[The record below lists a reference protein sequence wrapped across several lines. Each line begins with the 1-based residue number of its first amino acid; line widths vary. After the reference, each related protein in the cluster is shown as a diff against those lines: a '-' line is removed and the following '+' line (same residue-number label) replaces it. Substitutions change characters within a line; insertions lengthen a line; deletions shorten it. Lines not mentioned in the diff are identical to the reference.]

1 VTRPR
6 VVVVGLDCAPPAL
19 VFDRYRAA
27 MPTVARAMGR
37 GIWGRLRSTVP
48 PITVPAWCSMT
59 SGRDPGELGLYGFR
73 NRRDRG
79 RSLTTST
86 SDDVSVPRLW
96 DLVERAGK
104 RAAALYV
111 PPTYP
116 PPETTATIV
125 SCLLTPGPEAPHTR
139 PAELAAELRARFG
152 PHRPDLDT
160 GLSEVGSSLDDDALL
175 DGLFEIAKQHFDV
188 AEHVLASR
196 DPDFLM
202 LVEMA
207 TDRLHHA
214 LWPAMDPSDPRH
226 DPASARGRQ
235 ARDVYAY
242 LDTRIAQLME
252 RAGPEAHLMVVSD
265 HGARSLHGGVYVNE
279 VLRRAGWLVLKS
291 EPSSPGPFDLANVD
305 WSRTKAW
312 SEGGYYARVFLNVAG
327 REPEGGLA
335 LSEIEAARRELAS
348 MFARLEEDGRA
359 LESRVVIPEETY
371 RDVRG
376 VAPDLLVFFG
386 DLSHRS
392 LAAVGT
398 PSVFATIDDVERDK
412 GRGGCNHDWDGVFVL
427 SGPSVRARGRI
438 EGASILDV
446 APTCLGVLGL
456 PVPGELSG
464 RDLR

>member
-1 VTRPR
+1 MTRPR
-6 VVVVGLDCAPPAL
+6 LVVVGLDCAPPAL

-27 MPTVARAMGR
+27 MPTVARAMGA
-37 GIWGRLRSTVP
+37 GVWGRLRSTIP

-73 NRRDRG
+73 NRRDRS
-79 RSLTTST
+79 RALHTST

-125 SCLLTPGPEAPHTR
+125 SCLLTPGPGSPHTR
-139 PAELAAELRARFG
+139 PLALAEELRARFG
-152 PHRPDLDT
+152 PHRPDLDDDGT
-160 GLSEVGSSLDDDALL
+160 LDDDALL
-175 DGLFEIAKQHFDV
+175 DGLVEMAKQHFDV
-188 AEHVLASR
+188 AEHVLATR

-226 DPASARGRQ
+226 DPTSPRGRQ

-242 LDTRIAQLME
+242 LDTRIARLMA
-252 RAGPEAHLMVVSD
+252 RAGPDAHLLVVSD

-279 VLRRAGWLVLKS
+279 VLRRAGWLVLKNA
-291 EPSSPGPFDLANVD
+291 PVAATPLDHANVD
-305 WSRTKAW
+305 WSRTRAW

-327 REPEGGLA
+327 RESEGGLVV
-335 LSEIEAARRELAS
+335 SEIDAARRELAG
-348 MFARLEEDGRA
+348 MFARLEEDGRV
-359 LESRVVIPEETY
+359 LESRVVIPEEAY
-371 RDVRG
+371 REVRG

-398 PSVFATIDDVERDK
+398 PGIFASIADVERDK
-412 GRGGCNHDWDGVFVL
+412 GRGGCNHDWDGIFAL
-427 SGPSVRARGRI
+427 SGPSVLPHGRI

-446 APTCLGVLGL
+446 APTCLALLGL
-456 PVPGELSG
+456 PVPSELEG
-464 RDLR
+464 RDLRGL